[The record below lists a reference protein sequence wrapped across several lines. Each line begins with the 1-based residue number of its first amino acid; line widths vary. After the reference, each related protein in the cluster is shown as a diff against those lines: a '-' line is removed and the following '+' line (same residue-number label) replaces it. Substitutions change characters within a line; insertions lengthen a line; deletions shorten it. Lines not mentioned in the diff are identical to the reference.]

1 MWTRNNE
8 VVKIYTRSRDT
19 QTRSNNCFG
28 TRSHFLWARN
38 YVFAPVVIK
47 YTKFTPVVSIL
58 FSKLGYIKTADRN
71 RLEDILNDL
80 LLVYDV
86 SDKEKD
92 SIDILALAQ
101 KLANSWDYD
110 KTDKTPWS
118 ERYGMSIV

>member
-1 MWTRNNE
+1 MHP
-8 VVKIYTRSRDT
+8 YSRYF
-19 QTRSNNCFG
+19 NHL
-28 TRSHFLWARN
+28 HFL
-38 YVFAPVVIK
+38 
-47 YTKFTPVVSIL
+47 VSIILILPFVTADCERL

-71 RLEDILNDL
+71 RLGDILNDL